1 MSHPAAPS
9 ALPPQGGAASGPAK
23 PDPRRPLV
31 GVGATKRAD
40 PGSPL
45 AADVSLADITA
56 AAERLAGHVLDTPF
70 VESKTLSQITGAQVF
85 LKFENLQF
93 TASFKERGAL
103 NKLASLIESGQTVQ
117 GVIAASAGN
126 HAQGVAHHA
135 QRLGL
140 RAVIVMPVLTPTVK
154 VERTRG
160 FGAEVVLHGNGFDEA
175 RDHALALA
183 AAQGLTF
190 IHPFDDPL
198 VIAGQGTI
206 GLEMLRVQPDLHTLV
221 IAVGGGGLISGIAT
235 AARALTAGRHSG
247 LQIIGVQT
255 VRFPAMFD
263 LFKGT
268 HHPQGTNTIAEGIA
282 VGQPGLITRRIVADL
297 VDDMV
302 LVDEGDIEQ
311 AIVMLLEI
319 EKTLV
324 EGAGAAGLAALLKDP
339 ARYAGQRVGLVLCG
353 GNIDPLLLSAIIER
367 GMVRAGRLA
376 RIRVGARDA
385 PGVLARITAVVAE
398 AGANI
403 DEVHHQRAFSALSV
417 QSVDVELV
425 LQTRNTAH
433 VREVVAALVAA
444 GFEASVG

>member
-1 MSHPAAPS
+1 MTD
-9 ALPPQGGAASGPAK
+9 GA
-23 PDPRRPLV
+23 
-31 GVGATKRAD
+31 GAVT
-40 PGSPL
+40 
-45 AADVSLADITA
+45 LADIRA
-56 AAERLAGHVLDTPF
+56 AATRLAGQVLDTPC
-70 VESKTLSQITGAQVF
+70 VESRTLGQILGCQVF

-103 NKLASLIESGQTVQ
+103 NKLMTLVESGQPLR

-140 RAVIVMPVLTPTVK
+140 RAVIVMPRHTPTVK

-160 FGAEVVLHGNGFDEA
+160 FGAEVLLHGETFDEA
-175 RDHALALA
+175 RDEALRLA
-183 AAQGLTF
+183 TAQGLTF
-190 IHPFDDPL
+190 VHPFDDPA

-206 GLEMLRVQPDLHTLV
+206 GLEMLQARPDLDTLV

-235 AARALTAGRHSG
+235 AARALQPA

-255 VRFPAMFD
+255 SRFPAMFN
-263 LFKGT
+263 LVKGT
-268 HHPQGTNTIAEGIA
+268 AHPQGASTIAEGIA
-282 VGQPGLITRRIVADL
+282 VGLPGQITRGIVGEL
-297 VDDMV
+297 VDDLM
-302 LVDEGDIEQ
+302 LVEEGDIEQ

-339 ARYAGQRVGLVLCG
+339 ARFAGRKVGLVLCG
-353 GNIDPLLLSAIIER
+353 GNIDPLLLASILER

-376 RIRVGARDA
+376 RIRVAARDN
-385 PGVLARITAVVAE
+385 PGVLARITGIVAE

-403 DEVHHQRAFSALSV
+403 DEVHHQRTFSSLSV
-417 QSVDVELV
+417 QSVEVELV
-425 LQTRNTAH
+425 LQTRNRAH
-433 VREVVAALVAA
+433 VQDVVRRLAEA
-444 GFEASVG
+444 GFETPGH

>member
-1 MSHPAAPS
+1 
-9 ALPPQGGAASGPAK
+9 
-23 PDPRRPLV
+23 V
-31 GVGATKRAD
+31 
-40 PGSPL
+40 
-45 AADVSLADITA
+45 ADVTLADIEA
-56 AAERLAGHVLDTPF
+56 AAVRLSGHVLDTPF

-103 NKLASLIESGQTVQ
+103 NKLAALVGSGVPVR

-160 FGAEVVLHGNGFDEA
+160 FCAEVVLHGNGFDEA
-175 RDHALALA
+175 RAHALTLA
-183 AAQGLTF
+183 AEQGLTF
-190 IHPFDDPL
+190 IHPFDDAL
-198 VIAGQGTI
+198 VIAGQGTL
-206 GLEMLRVQPDLHTLV
+206 GLEMLRLQPDLDTLV
-221 IAVGGGGLISGIAT
+221 IAVGGGGLISGISV
-235 AARALTAGRHSG
+235 AARALRPDIE
-247 LQIIGVQT
+247 IIGVQAT
-255 VRFPAMFD
+255 RFPAMFN
-263 LFKGT
+263 LVKGT
-268 HHPQGTNTIAEGIA
+268 RLPTGASTIAEGIA
-282 VGQPGLITRRIVADL
+282 VAQPGQITRQIVTER
-297 VDDMV
+297 VDDVV

-311 AIVMLLEI
+311 AVLMLLEI

-324 EGAGAAGLAALLKDP
+324 EGAGAAGLAALLKEP
-339 ARYAGQRVGLVLCG
+339 ARYQGKKVGLVLCG
-353 GNIDPLLLSAIIER
+353 GNIDPLLLASIIER

-385 PGVLARITAVVAE
+385 PGVLARITTIVAE

-403 DEVHHQRAFSALSV
+403 DEVHHQRAFSSLSV

-425 LQTRNTAH
+425 LQTRNPAH
-433 VREVVAALVAA
+433 VREVVDRLQAA
-444 GFEASVG
+444 GFEASAG